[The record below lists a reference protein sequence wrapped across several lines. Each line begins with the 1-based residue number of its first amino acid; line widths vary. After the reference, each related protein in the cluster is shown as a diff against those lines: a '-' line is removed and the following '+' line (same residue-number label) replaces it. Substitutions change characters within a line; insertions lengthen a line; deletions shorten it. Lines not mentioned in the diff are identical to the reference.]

1 MRPNYDGPTLL
12 RIFQSCWHIIAIITT
27 IKLQYNVVHAH
38 CFGVKLVRPHARAW
52 VVFGDTGSGLGAA
65 RVVTNATCGLKIAII
80 IAFLNALSI

>member
-1 MRPNYDGPTLL
+1 MRPNYDGPTSL
-12 RIFQSCWHIIAIITT
+12 RIFQSCWHIIAIIIT

-65 RVVTNATCGLKIAII
+65 RVVTNATCGLK
-80 IAFLNALSI
+80 LQL